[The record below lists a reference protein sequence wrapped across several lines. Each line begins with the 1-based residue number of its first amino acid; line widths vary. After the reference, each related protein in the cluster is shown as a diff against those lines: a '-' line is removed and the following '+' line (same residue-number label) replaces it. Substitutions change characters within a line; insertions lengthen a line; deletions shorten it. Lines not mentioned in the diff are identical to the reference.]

1 MPALLKS
8 KSTRPHLLI
17 TLAKAFLTASGSA
30 TSTDKG
36 KQDSG
41 EWEEAATSSKGCN
54 RRPIKATRHPS
65 AIKAIAAALP
75 TPVPA
80 PVTIAI
86 LEWDMSISPEKNVI
100 GDF

>member
-1 MPALLKS
+1 M
-8 KSTRPHLLI
+8 

-36 KQDSG
+36 KQDAG
-41 EWEEAATSSKGCN
+41 EWKEAATSSKGCN
-54 RRPIKATRHPS
+54 RRPIKATFHPS
-65 AIKAIAAALP
+65 ASKARAAALP

-86 LEWDMSISPEKNVI
+86 LEWDMRNSPEENVI